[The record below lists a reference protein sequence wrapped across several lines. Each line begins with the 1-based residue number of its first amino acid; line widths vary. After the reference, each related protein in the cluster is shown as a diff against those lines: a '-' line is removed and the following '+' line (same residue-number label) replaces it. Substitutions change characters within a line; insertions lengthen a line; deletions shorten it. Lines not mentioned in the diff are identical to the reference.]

1 MRVLVIYSN
10 YPLPDQSAGD
20 LRFYTLLT
28 LLANQHT
35 ILFCAPKDDGTPLPP
50 NEAAERLKKAGI
62 FLCDVDFFHALQDF
76 KPDVIWFEFYHQARP
91 EFLALIQRFRPQA
104 RVVVDSVDVHFNRLE
119 AKAKLTGKLEDV
131 ATARREKGLELA
143 VYARSDMIIAVS
155 EDERQL
161 ILQALPNK
169 PVEIVPLIYSFPDFP
184 DKTKRLYDELVFVG
198 GFKHDPNVD
207 AMLYFCGEI
216 MPLIRAAH
224 PQTRLKIIGSNPPQS
239 ILSLASEHVNVL
251 GYVPETA
258 PYLESAYI
266 SVAPLR
272 YGGGVK
278 GKVAEAMSYGLPVVT
293 TSSGAEGFGLQ
304 PDVDFLIG
312 DTAESFA
319 AQVLALLNDT
329 DLHGRISQNGYNFI
343 KQHYS
348 VPVVQRLLETAMQAL
363 ADLPPRKIKFLQ
375 RLTLRAQSLYDQH
388 IAWRIKKLWLL

>member
-1 MRVLVIYSN
+1 MRVLVIYSH

-35 ILFCAPKDDGTPLPP
+35 LLFCAPKDDCTPLPP
-50 NEAAERLKKAGI
+50 NEAAARLKKAGI
-62 FLCDVDFFHALQDF
+62 FLCDVDFSHALQDF
-76 KPDVIWFEFYHQARP
+76 KPDVVWFEFYHQARP
-91 EFLALIQRFRPQA
+91 GFLAQIQRFRPQA

-119 AKAKLTGKLEDV
+119 AKAKLTGAPEDA
-131 ATARREKGLELA
+131 ATAQRVKGLELA

-155 EDERQL
+155 EEDRQL

-184 DKTKRLYDELVFVG
+184 DKTKRQYDELVFVG

-207 AMLYFCGEI
+207 AMLFFCGEV
-216 MPLIRAAH
+216 MPLICAAH
-224 PQTRLKIIGSNPPQS
+224 PQIRLKIIGSNPPQT
-239 ILSLASEHVNVL
+239 ILTLASEHVDVL

-293 TSSGAEGFGLQ
+293 TSVGAEGFGLQ
-304 PDVDFLIG
+304 PGVNFLIG

-319 AQVLALLNDT
+319 AQVLALLDDT
-329 DLHGRISQNGYNFI
+329 DLHDRISRNGYNFI

-348 VPVVQRLLETAMQAL
+348 VPVVQRLLETTMQTL
-363 ADLPPRKIKFLQ
+363 ADLPPRKIPLFRQ
-375 RLTLRAQSLYDQH
+375 LTLRAQDLYEQH
-388 IAWRIKKLWLL
+388 IAWRIKKLWPL